1 MNELAAI
8 DPRTPRRRLALIAIV
23 LICAFNAYG
32 CATNKDTGIILG
44 EITVTHKMFIPALN
58 HYCEIDD
65 DGIVLDTCE
74 PNSSYAESE
83 DE

>member
-1 MNELAAI
+1 M
-8 DPRTPRRRLALIAIV
+8 
-23 LICAFNAYG
+23 
-32 CATNKDTGIILG
+32 G